1 MVSTNDLKKGTVLK
15 IDGEL
20 FSVVDFQHV
29 KPGKGGAFVRTRIKN
44 MKKGTTIDRT
54 FRAGEKVE
62 DVRLETRSMQY
73 LYDEGDT
80 LVFMDTESYEQ
91 ESIPKSAIGDA
102 INFLKEQD
110 IVDIA
115 MYNGEPITI
124 EPPNFVV
131 LKVTYAEPG
140 IKGDTATNVQ
150 KPVKLETGAEIKVP
164 LFVNEGDFIK
174 VDTRT
179 GVYVERVKA

>member
-1 MVSTNDLKKGTVLK
+1 MISTNDLKKGTVLK
-15 IDGEL
+15 IEKEL

-29 KPGKGGAFVRTRIKN
+29 KPGKGGAFVRTKIRN

-73 LYDEGDT
+73 LYDEGET
-80 LVFMDTESYEQ
+80 LVFMDTDSYEQ
-91 ESIPKSAIGDA
+91 ESIQKSAIGDA
-102 INFLKEQD
+102 LAFLKEQD
-110 IVDIA
+110 IVNIA
-115 MYNGEPITI
+115 MYEGEPVTV
-124 EPPNFVV
+124 EPPNFVT

-140 IKGDTATNVQ
+140 IKGDTATNVS
-150 KPVKLETGAEIKVP
+150 KPVKVETGAEVRVP
-164 LFVNEGDFIK
+164 LFVNEGDMIK

-179 GVYVERVKA
+179 GEYVERVK